1 MKRLI
6 TITLAL
12 ALLATSPAH
21 QAMAK
26 GQKGKATVTTTTN
39 TPAANDSTDEEGIVA
54 YSDTT
59 GTDAGEDSVT
69 YYNGQGGNSVKLDW
83 NGNQPDSL
91 LEQWAMELLGGTAG
105 FWASAFATL
114 VVILVFL
121 FLCSPFIVL
130 GLFIWY
136 LVRRNRQRLDFARQ
150 AMENGQPIP
159 QEMLSME
166 LQTDSYM
173 WSKGVRN
180 VFLGLGLIVF
190 GLFVSIEILGAVG
203 ALLICMGAGQC
214 VIAKTSGK
222 GERKEQTSTPADGTD
237 EKQEAMPQER
247 NWAYTFQQITNNAR
261 GQKGVMTAFTGLGLI
276 VMGLFMGTDALTAV
290 GGLVLC
296 IGAGMCVVAKTSEKN
311 TRKD

>member
-6 TITLAL
+6 SITLTL
-12 ALLATSPAH
+12 ALLATSPVNL
-21 QAMAK
+21 AMAQ
-26 GQKGKATVTTTTN
+26 GQKGKATATATTN
-39 TPAANDSTDEEGIVA
+39 APAVNDSTDEEGIVA

-59 GTDAGEDSVT
+59 ETDAQGDSVT
-69 YYNGQGGNSVKLDW
+69 YYNGKGNTASLDW
-83 NGNQPDSL
+83 NNDQADSL
-91 LEQWAMELLGGTAG
+91 LERWALELLGGTAG

-136 LVRRNRQRLDFARQ
+136 LVRRNRQRLEFARQ

-190 GLFVSIEILGAVG
+190 GLFINIETLAAVG

-222 GERKEQTSTPADGTD
+222 GERRKTTPTPEDSTSEEKEAI
-237 EKQEAMPQER
+237 PQER

>member
-6 TITLAL
+6 TITLTL
-12 ALLATSPAH
+12 ALLATSPVNH
-21 QAMAK
+21 AMAQ
-26 GQKGKATVTTTTN
+26 GQKGKATATATTN
-39 TPAANDSTDEEGIVA
+39 APAVNDSTDEEGIVA

-59 GTDAGEDSVT
+59 ETDAQGDSVT
-69 YYNGQGGNSVKLDW
+69 YYNGKGNTASLDW
-83 NGNQPDSL
+83 NNDQADSL
-91 LEQWAMELLGGTAG
+91 LERWALELLGGTAG

-136 LVRRNRQRLDFARQ
+136 LVRRNRQRLEFARQ

-190 GLFVSIEILGAVG
+190 GLFINIETLAAVG

-222 GERKEQTSTPADGTD
+222 GERRKTTPTPEDSTSE
-237 EKQEAMPQER
+237 EKEAMPQER

>member
-6 TITLAL
+6 TITLTL
-12 ALLATSPAH
+12 ALLATSPVN
-21 QAMAK
+21 QAMAQ
-26 GQKGKATVTTTTN
+26 GQKGKATATATTN
-39 TPAANDSTDEEGIVA
+39 APAVNDSTDEEGIVA

-59 GTDAGEDSVT
+59 ETDAQGDSVT
-69 YYNGQGGNSVKLDW
+69 YYNGKGNTASLDW
-83 NGNQPDSL
+83 NNDQADSL
-91 LEQWAMELLGGTAG
+91 LERWALELLGGTAG

-136 LVRRNRQRLDFARQ
+136 LVRRNRQRLEFARQ

-190 GLFVSIEILGAVG
+190 GLFINLETLAAVG

-222 GERKEQTSTPADGTD
+222 GERRKTTPTPEDSTSE
-237 EKQEAMPQER
+237 EKEAMPQER

>member
-1 MKRLI
+1 M
-6 TITLAL
+6 
-12 ALLATSPAH
+12 
-21 QAMAK
+21 
-26 GQKGKATVTTTTN
+26 
-39 TPAANDSTDEEGIVA
+39 
-54 YSDTT
+54 
-59 GTDAGEDSVT
+59 
-69 YYNGQGGNSVKLDW
+69 
-83 NGNQPDSL
+83 
-91 LEQWAMELLGGTAG
+91 
-105 FWASAFATL
+105 

-136 LVRRNRQRLDFARQ
+136 LVRRNRQRLEFARQ

-190 GLFVSIEILGAVG
+190 GLFINIETLAAVG

-222 GERKEQTSTPADGTD
+222 GERRKTTPTPEDSTSE
-237 EKQEAMPQER
+237 EKEAMPQER

>member
-1 MKRLI
+1 MKKLI

-21 QAMAK
+21 QAIAQ

-39 TPAANDSTDEEGIVA
+39 APAANDSTDEEGIVA

-59 GTDAGEDSVT
+59 ETDAQGDSVT
-69 YYNGQGGNSVKLDW
+69 YYNGKGNTASLDW
-83 NGNQPDSL
+83 NNDQADSL
-91 LEQWAMELLGGTAG
+91 LERWALELLGGTAG

-136 LVRRNRQRLDFARQ
+136 LVRRNRQRLEFARQ

-190 GLFVSIEILGAVG
+190 GLFINIETLAAVG

-222 GERKEQTSTPADGTD
+222 GERRKTTPTPEDSTSE
-237 EKQEAMPQER
+237 EKEAMPQER

>member
-6 TITLAL
+6 TITLTL
-12 ALLATSPAH
+12 ALLATSPVN
-21 QAMAK
+21 QAMAQ
-26 GQKGKATVTTTTN
+26 GQKGKATATATTN
-39 TPAANDSTDEEGIVA
+39 APAVNDSTDEEGIVA

-59 GTDAGEDSVT
+59 ETDAQGDSVT
-69 YYNGQGGNSVKLDW
+69 YYNGKGNTASLDW
-83 NGNQPDSL
+83 NNDQADSL
-91 LEQWAMELLGGTAG
+91 LERWALELLGGTAG

-136 LVRRNRQRLDFARQ
+136 LVRRNRQRLEFARQ

-190 GLFVSIEILGAVG
+190 GLFIDIEILAAVG

-222 GERKEQTSTPADGTD
+222 GERRKTTPTPEDSTSE
-237 EKQEAMPQER
+237 EKEAMPQER

>member
-6 TITLAL
+6 SITLTL
-12 ALLATSPAH
+12 ALLATSPVH
-21 QAMAK
+21 QAMAQ
-26 GQKGKATVTTTTN
+26 GQKSKATATATTN
-39 TPAANDSTDEEGIVA
+39 APAVNDSTDEEGIVA

-59 GTDAGEDSVT
+59 ETDAQGDSVT
-69 YYNGQGGNSVKLDW
+69 YYNGKGNTASLDW
-83 NGNQPDSL
+83 NNDQADSL
-91 LEQWAMELLGGTAG
+91 LERWALELLGGTAG

-136 LVRRNRQRLDFARQ
+136 LVRRNRQRLEFARQ

-190 GLFVSIEILGAVG
+190 GLFINIETLAAVG

-222 GERKEQTSTPADGTD
+222 GERRKTTPTPEDSTSE
-237 EKQEAMPQER
+237 EKEAMPQER

>member
-6 TITLAL
+6 SITLTL
-12 ALLATSPAH
+12 ALLATSPVY
-21 QAMAK
+21 QAMAQ
-26 GQKGKATVTTTTN
+26 GQKGKATATATTN
-39 TPAANDSTDEEGIVA
+39 APAVNDSTDEEGIVA

-59 GTDAGEDSVT
+59 ETDAQGDSVT
-69 YYNGQGGNSVKLDW
+69 YYNGKGNTASLDW
-83 NGNQPDSL
+83 NNDQADSL
-91 LEQWAMELLGGTAG
+91 LERWALELLGGTAG

-136 LVRRNRQRLDFARQ
+136 LVRRNRQRLEFARQ

-190 GLFVSIEILGAVG
+190 GLFINIETLAAVG

-222 GERKEQTSTPADGTD
+222 GERRKTTPTPEDSTSE
-237 EKQEAMPQER
+237 EKEAMPQER

-296 IGAGMCVVAKTSEKN
+296 IGAGMCVVAKTSGNN

>member
-6 TITLAL
+6 TITLTL

-21 QAMAK
+21 QAIAQ
-26 GQKGKATVTTTTN
+26 GQKGKATVTATTN
-39 TPAANDSTDEEGIVA
+39 APAVNDSTDEEGIVA

-59 GTDAGEDSVT
+59 ETDAQGDSVT
-69 YYNGQGGNSVKLDW
+69 YYNGKGNTASLDW
-83 NGNQPDSL
+83 NNDQADSL
-91 LEQWAMELLGGTAG
+91 LERWALELLGGTAG

-136 LVRRNRQRLDFARQ
+136 LVRRNRQRLEFARQ

-190 GLFVSIEILGAVG
+190 GLFINIETLAAVG

-222 GERKEQTSTPADGTD
+222 GERRKTAPTPEDSTSE
-237 EKQEAMPQER
+237 EKEAMPQER

>member
-6 TITLAL
+6 SITLTL
-12 ALLATSPAH
+12 ALLATSPVN
-21 QAMAK
+21 QAMAQ
-26 GQKGKATVTTTTN
+26 GQKGKATATATTN
-39 TPAANDSTDEEGIVA
+39 APAVNDSTDEEGIVA

-59 GTDAGEDSVT
+59 ETDAQGDSVT
-69 YYNGQGGNSVKLDW
+69 YYNGKGNTASLDW
-83 NGNQPDSL
+83 NNDQADSL
-91 LEQWAMELLGGTAG
+91 LERWALELLGGTAG

-190 GLFVSIEILGAVG
+190 GLFIDIEILAAVG

-222 GERKEQTSTPADGTD
+222 GERRKTTPTPEDSTG
-237 EKQEAMPQER
+237 EKKEAMPHER

>member
-6 TITLAL
+6 TITLTL
-12 ALLATSPAH
+12 ALLATSPVN
-21 QAMAK
+21 QAMAQ
-26 GQKGKATVTTTTN
+26 GQKGKATATATTN
-39 TPAANDSTDEEGIVA
+39 APAVNDSTDEEGIVA

-59 GTDAGEDSVT
+59 ETDAQGDSVT
-69 YYNGQGGNSVKLDW
+69 YYNGKGNTASLDW
-83 NGNQPDSL
+83 NNDQADSL
-91 LEQWAMELLGGTAG
+91 LERWALELLGGTAG

-190 GLFVSIEILGAVG
+190 GLFINIETLAAVG

-222 GERKEQTSTPADGTD
+222 GERRKTTPTPEDSTSE
-237 EKQEAMPQER
+237 EKEAMPQER

>member
-12 ALLATSPAH
+12 ALLATSPVH

-39 TPAANDSTDEEGIVA
+39 APAVNDSTDEEGIVA

-59 GTDAGEDSVT
+59 GTDAEEDSVT
-69 YYNGQGGNSVKLDW
+69 YYNGKGNTASLDW
-83 NGNQPDSL
+83 NNDQADSL
-91 LEQWAMELLGGTAG
+91 LERWALELLGGTAG

-190 GLFVSIEILGAVG
+190 GLFVSIEILSAVG

-222 GERKEQTSTPADGTD
+222 GERRKTTPTTEDSTSE
-237 EKQEAMPQER
+237 EKEAMPQER

>member
-6 TITLAL
+6 TITLTL
-12 ALLATSPAH
+12 ALLATSPVN
-21 QAMAK
+21 QAMAQ
-26 GQKGKATVTTTTN
+26 GQKGKATATATTN
-39 TPAANDSTDEEGIVA
+39 APAVNDSTDEEGIVA

-59 GTDAGEDSVT
+59 ETDAQSDSVT
-69 YYNGQGGNSVKLDW
+69 YYNGKGNTASLDW
-83 NGNQPDSL
+83 NNDQADSL
-91 LEQWAMELLGGTAG
+91 LERWALELLGGTAG

-136 LVRRNRQRLDFARQ
+136 LVRRNRQRLEFARQ

-159 QEMLSME
+159 QEMLSTE

-190 GLFVSIEILGAVG
+190 GLFINIETLAAVG

-222 GERKEQTSTPADGTD
+222 GERRKTTPTPEDSTSE
-237 EKQEAMPQER
+237 EKEAMPQER

>member
-6 TITLAL
+6 SITLTL
-12 ALLATSPAH
+12 ALLATSPVN
-21 QAMAK
+21 QAMAQ
-26 GQKGKATVTTTTN
+26 GQKSKATATATTN
-39 TPAANDSTDEEGIVA
+39 APAVNDSTDEEGIVA

-59 GTDAGEDSVT
+59 ETDAQGDSVT
-69 YYNGQGGNSVKLDW
+69 YYNGKGNTASLDW
-83 NGNQPDSL
+83 NNDQADSL
-91 LEQWAMELLGGTAG
+91 LERWALELLGGTAG

-136 LVRRNRQRLDFARQ
+136 LVRRNRQRLEFARQ

-190 GLFVSIEILGAVG
+190 GLFINIETLAAVG

-222 GERKEQTSTPADGTD
+222 GERRKTTPTPEDSTSE
-237 EKQEAMPQER
+237 EKEAMPQER

>member
-6 TITLAL
+6 SITLTL
-12 ALLATSPAH
+12 ALLATSPVN
-21 QAMAK
+21 QAMAQ
-26 GQKGKATVTTTTN
+26 GQKGKATATATTN
-39 TPAANDSTDEEGIVA
+39 APAVNDSTDEEGIVA

-59 GTDAGEDSVT
+59 ETDAQGDSVT
-69 YYNGQGGNSVKLDW
+69 YYNGKGNTASLDW
-83 NGNQPDSL
+83 NNDQADSL
-91 LEQWAMELLGGTAG
+91 LERWALELLGGTAG

-136 LVRRNRQRLDFARQ
+136 LVRRNRQRLEFARQ

-190 GLFVSIEILGAVG
+190 GLFINIETLAAVG

-222 GERKEQTSTPADGTD
+222 GERRKTTPTPEDSTSE
-237 EKQEAMPQER
+237 EKEAMPQER
-247 NWAYTFQQITNNAR
+247 KWAYTFQQITNNAR

>member
-6 TITLAL
+6 SITLTL
-12 ALLATSPAH
+12 ALLATSPVN
-21 QAMAK
+21 QAMAQ
-26 GQKGKATVTTTTN
+26 GQKGKATATATTN
-39 TPAANDSTDEEGIVA
+39 APAANDSTDEEGIVA

-69 YYNGQGGNSVKLDW
+69 YYNGKGNTASLDW
-83 NGNQPDSL
+83 NNDQADSL
-91 LEQWAMELLGGTAG
+91 LERWALELLGGTAG

-136 LVRRNRQRLDFARQ
+136 LVRRNRQRLEFARQ

-190 GLFVSIEILGAVG
+190 GLFINIETLAAVG

-222 GERKEQTSTPADGTD
+222 GERRKTTPTPEDSTSE
-237 EKQEAMPQER
+237 EKEAMPQER

>member
-6 TITLAL
+6 SITLTL
-12 ALLATSPAH
+12 ALLATSPVN
-21 QAMAK
+21 QAMAQ
-26 GQKGKATVTTTTN
+26 GQKGKATATATTN
-39 TPAANDSTDEEGIVA
+39 APAVNDSTDEEGIVA

-59 GTDAGEDSVT
+59 ETDAQGDSVT
-69 YYNGQGGNSVKLDW
+69 YYNGKGNTASLNW
-83 NGNQPDSL
+83 NNDQADSL
-91 LEQWAMELLGGTAG
+91 LERWALELLGGTAG

-136 LVRRNRQRLDFARQ
+136 LVRRNRQRLEFARQ

-190 GLFVSIEILGAVG
+190 GLFINIETLAAVG

-222 GERKEQTSTPADGTD
+222 GERRKTTPTPEDSTSE
-237 EKQEAMPQER
+237 EKEAMPQER

>member
-6 TITLAL
+6 SITLTL
-12 ALLATSPAH
+12 ALLATNPVN
-21 QAMAK
+21 QAMAQ
-26 GQKGKATVTTTTN
+26 GQKGKATATATTN
-39 TPAANDSTDEEGIVA
+39 APAVNDSTDEEGIVA

-59 GTDAGEDSVT
+59 ETDAQGDSVT
-69 YYNGQGGNSVKLDW
+69 YYNGKGNTASLDW
-83 NGNQPDSL
+83 NNDQADSL
-91 LEQWAMELLGGTAG
+91 LERWALELLGGTAG

-166 LQTDSYM
+166 LQTASYM

-190 GLFVSIEILGAVG
+190 GLFIDIEILAAVG

-222 GERKEQTSTPADGTD
+222 GERRKTTPTPEDSTG
-237 EKQEAMPQER
+237 EKKEAMPHER

>member
-6 TITLAL
+6 TITLTL
-12 ALLATSPAH
+12 ALLATSPVN
-21 QAMAK
+21 QAMAQ
-26 GQKGKATVTTTTN
+26 GQKGKATATATTN
-39 TPAANDSTDEEGIVA
+39 APAVNDSTDEEGIVA

-59 GTDAGEDSVT
+59 ETDAQGDSVT
-69 YYNGQGGNSVKLDW
+69 YYNGKGNTASLDW
-83 NGNQPDSL
+83 NNDQADSL
-91 LEQWAMELLGGTAG
+91 LERWALELLGGTAG

-136 LVRRNRQRLDFARQ
+136 LVRRNRQRLEFARQ

-190 GLFVSIEILGAVG
+190 GLFINIETLAAVG

-222 GERKEQTSTPADGTD
+222 GERRKTTPTPEDSTSE
-237 EKQEAMPQER
+237 EKEAMPREN
-247 NWAYTFQQITNNAR
+247 NWASTFQQITNNAR

-290 GGLVLC
+290 GGLVFC
-296 IGAGMCVVAKTSEKN
+296 IGAGMCVVAKTSGNN

>member
-6 TITLAL
+6 SITLTL
-12 ALLATSPAH
+12 ALLATSPVH
-21 QAMAK
+21 HAMAQ
-26 GQKGKATVTTTTN
+26 GQKSKATATATTN
-39 TPAANDSTDEEGIVA
+39 APAVNDSTDEEGIVA

-59 GTDAGEDSVT
+59 ETDAQGDSVT
-69 YYNGQGGNSVKLDW
+69 YYNGKGNTASLDW
-83 NGNQPDSL
+83 NNDQADSL
-91 LEQWAMELLGGTAG
+91 LERWALELLGGTAG

-136 LVRRNRQRLDFARQ
+136 LVRRNRQRLEFARQ

-190 GLFVSIEILGAVG
+190 GLFINIETLAAVG

-222 GERKEQTSTPADGTD
+222 GERRKTTPTPEDSTSE
-237 EKQEAMPQER
+237 EKEAMPQER

>member
-21 QAMAK
+21 QAIAQ

-39 TPAANDSTDEEGIVA
+39 APAANDSTDEEGIVA

-59 GTDAGEDSVT
+59 ETDAQGDSVT
-69 YYNGQGGNSVKLDW
+69 YYNGKGNTASLDW
-83 NGNQPDSL
+83 NNDQADSL
-91 LEQWAMELLGGTAG
+91 LERWALELLGGTAG

-136 LVRRNRQRLDFARQ
+136 LVRRNRQRLEFARQ

-190 GLFVSIEILGAVG
+190 GLFINIETLAAVG

-222 GERKEQTSTPADGTD
+222 GERRKTTPTPEDSTSE
-237 EKQEAMPQER
+237 EKEAMPQER

>member
-6 TITLAL
+6 SITLTL
-12 ALLATSPAH
+12 ALLATSPVN
-21 QAMAK
+21 QAMAQ
-26 GQKGKATVTTTTN
+26 GQKGKATATATTN
-39 TPAANDSTDEEGIVA
+39 APAVNDSTDEEGIVA

-59 GTDAGEDSVT
+59 ETDAQGDSVT
-69 YYNGQGGNSVKLDW
+69 YYNGKGNTASLDW
-83 NGNQPDSL
+83 NNDQADSL
-91 LEQWAMELLGGTAG
+91 LERWALELLGGTAG

-136 LVRRNRQRLDFARQ
+136 LVRRNRQRLEFARQ

-190 GLFVSIEILGAVG
+190 GLFINIETLAAVG

-222 GERKEQTSTPADGTD
+222 GERRKTTPTPEDSTSE
-237 EKQEAMPQER
+237 EKEAMPQER
-247 NWAYTFQQITNNAR
+247 NWTYTFQQITNNAR

>member
-6 TITLAL
+6 SITLTL
-12 ALLATSPAH
+12 ALLATSPVN
-21 QAMAK
+21 QAMAQ
-26 GQKGKATVTTTTN
+26 GQKGKATATATTN
-39 TPAANDSTDEEGIVA
+39 APAVNDSTDEEGIVA

-59 GTDAGEDSVT
+59 ETDAQGDSVT
-69 YYNGQGGNSVKLDW
+69 YYNGKGNTASLDW
-83 NGNQPDSL
+83 NNDQADSL
-91 LEQWAMELLGGTAG
+91 LERWALELLGGTAG

-136 LVRRNRQRLDFARQ
+136 LVRRNRQQLEFARQ

-190 GLFVSIEILGAVG
+190 GLFINIETLAAVG

-222 GERKEQTSTPADGTD
+222 GERRKTTPTPEDSTSEEKEAI
-237 EKQEAMPQER
+237 PQER

>member
-1 MKRLI
+1 
-6 TITLAL
+6 
-12 ALLATSPAH
+12 
-21 QAMAK
+21 MAQ
-26 GQKGKATVTTTTN
+26 GQKSKATATATTN
-39 TPAANDSTDEEGIVA
+39 APAVNDSTDEEGIVA

-59 GTDAGEDSVT
+59 ETDAQGDNVT
-69 YYNGQGGNSVKLDW
+69 YYNGKGNTASLDW
-83 NGNQPDSL
+83 NNDQADSL
-91 LEQWAMELLGGTAG
+91 LERWALELLGGTAG

-136 LVRRNRQRLDFARQ
+136 LVRRNRQRLEFARQ

-190 GLFVSIEILGAVG
+190 GLFINIETLAAVG

-222 GERKEQTSTPADGTD
+222 GERRKTTPTPEDSTSE
-237 EKQEAMPQER
+237 EKEAMPQER

>member
-6 TITLAL
+6 SITLTL
-12 ALLATSPAH
+12 ALLATSPVN
-21 QAMAK
+21 QAMAQ
-26 GQKGKATVTTTTN
+26 GQKGKATATATTN
-39 TPAANDSTDEEGIVA
+39 APAVNDSTDEEGIVA

-59 GTDAGEDSVT
+59 ETDAQGDSVT
-69 YYNGQGGNSVKLDW
+69 YYNGKGNTASLDW
-83 NGNQPDSL
+83 NNDQADSL
-91 LEQWAMELLGGTAG
+91 LERWALELLGGTAG
-105 FWASAFATL
+105 FWASVFATL

-130 GLFIWY
+130 GVFIWY

-237 EKQEAMPQER
+237 EKQEAMPREN
-247 NWAYTFQQITNNAR
+247 NWASTFQQITNNAR

>member
-6 TITLAL
+6 TITLSL

-21 QAMAK
+21 LAMAQ
-26 GQKGKATVTTTTN
+26 GQKSKATVTTTTN

-59 GTDAGEDSVT
+59 ETDAQGDSVT
-69 YYNGQGGNSVKLDW
+69 YYNGKGNTASLDW
-83 NGNQPDSL
+83 NNDQADSL
-91 LEQWAMELLGGTAG
+91 LERWALELLGGTAG

-136 LVRRNRQRLDFARQ
+136 LVRRNRQRLEFARQ

-190 GLFVSIEILGAVG
+190 GLFINIETLAAVG

-222 GERKEQTSTPADGTD
+222 GERRKTTPTPEDSTSE
-237 EKQEAMPQER
+237 EKEAMPQER

-296 IGAGMCVVAKTSEKN
+296 IGAGMCVVAKTSGNN

>member
-26 GQKGKATVTTTTN
+26 GQKGKATATATTN
-39 TPAANDSTDEEGIVA
+39 APAVNDSTDEEGIVA

-59 GTDAGEDSVT
+59 ETDAQGDSVT
-69 YYNGQGGNSVKLDW
+69 YYNGKGNTASLDW
-83 NGNQPDSL
+83 NNDQADSL
-91 LEQWAMELLGGTAG
+91 LEQWALKLLGGTAG
-105 FWASAFATL
+105 FWASAFAML

-136 LVRRNRQRLDFARQ
+136 LVRRNRQRLEFARQ

-190 GLFVSIEILGAVG
+190 GLFINIETLAAVG

-222 GERKEQTSTPADGTD
+222 GERRKTTPTPEDSTSE
-237 EKQEAMPQER
+237 EKEAMPQER

>member
-21 QAMAK
+21 QAIAQ

-39 TPAANDSTDEEGIVA
+39 APAANDSTDEEGIVA

-59 GTDAGEDSVT
+59 ETDAQGDSVT
-69 YYNGQGGNSVKLDW
+69 YYNGKGNTASLDW
-83 NGNQPDSL
+83 NNDQADSL
-91 LEQWAMELLGGTAG
+91 LERWALELLGGTAG
-105 FWASAFATL
+105 FWASAFAML

-136 LVRRNRQRLDFARQ
+136 LVRRNRQRLEFARQ

-190 GLFVSIEILGAVG
+190 GLFINIETLAAVG

-222 GERKEQTSTPADGTD
+222 GERRKTTPTPEDSTSE
-237 EKQEAMPQER
+237 EKEAMPQER

>member
-6 TITLAL
+6 SITLTL
-12 ALLATSPAH
+12 ALLATSPVN
-21 QAMAK
+21 QAMAQ
-26 GQKGKATVTTTTN
+26 GQKGKATATATTN
-39 TPAANDSTDEEGIVA
+39 APAVNDSTDEEGIVA

-59 GTDAGEDSVT
+59 ETDAQGDSVT
-69 YYNGQGGNSVKLDW
+69 YYNGKGNTASLDW
-83 NGNQPDSL
+83 NNDQADSL
-91 LEQWAMELLGGTAG
+91 LERWALELLGGTAG

-136 LVRRNRQRLDFARQ
+136 LVRRNRQRLEFARQ

-190 GLFVSIEILGAVG
+190 GLFINIETLAAVG

-222 GERKEQTSTPADGTD
+222 GERRKTTPTPEDSTSE
-237 EKQEAMPQER
+237 EKEAMPQER
-247 NWAYTFQQITNNAR
+247 NWASTFQQITNNAR

-276 VMGLFMGTDALTAV
+276 VMGLFLGAEALTAV

-296 IGAGMCVVAKTSEKN
+296 IGAGMCVVAKTSGNN